1 MAKQTGPVYYTGTRG
16 DTCFYEMEG
25 EYYMRRKSSLSSK
38 RVKRDPA
45 FALTRIYAGLLAQA
59 SPIASAIYRKIPRDK
74 RRHAQYREMT
84 GAAQRMLKQGITAE
98 AISAQLEQKY
108 LHVHNVEITPV
119 TGTKQPMQTTAV
131 NILHKPINILHKAA
145 NTAAAQPLKPVTK
158 VTQIKDIRKLTAY
171 PGKRRMHVR
180 LPRQAAVHLAPRG
193 HMIINMSR
201 KKRLNTVPPLQ
212 CPA

>member
-59 SPIASAIYRKIPRDK
+59 SPIASAVYRKIPRDK
-74 RRHAQYREMT
+74 RRHAQYREMR

-108 LHVHNVEITPV
+108 LHVHNVEITPAV
-119 TGTKQPMQTTAV
+119 TGTKQPIQPAAV
-131 NILHKPINILHKAA
+131 NILHKAA

-158 VTQIKDIRKLTAY
+158 VTRIRDIRKLTAY

-180 LPRQAAVHLAPRG
+180 LPRQAAVHLAPDG
-193 HMIINMSR
+193 HMLINISR
-201 KKRLNTVPPLQ
+201 KKRLNTAPPLQ